1 MQQRR
6 KGGLGRGLEA
16 LIPGEAT
23 PGHLEVEVDAI
34 APNPA
39 QPRAA
44 IDPAQ
49 LEELAASLRQHGIL
63 QPLLVTRRAAGEP
76 GTPYL
81 LVAGERRWRA
91 ARLAGLR
98 TVPVV
103 VREAAPQA
111 MLELALVENL
121 QRQDLNPLE
130 AADAYHHLVDEFG
143 LTQEQVAQ
151 QVGKSRAVV
160 ANTLRLRDLPGAIK
174 AAIVAG
180 EITEGHGRALLGL
193 RDDADRLGAFELVRG
208 RDLTV
213 RQTEALVRT
222 WGKGKPPAAP
232 STPPRAVTPDVEQRA
247 LEDRLRASLG
257 TRVELAR
264 RPRGQG
270 GRLVIHFYSDEEF
283 DALYHRLVGEEE

>member
-23 PGHLEVEVDAI
+23 GGAQEVDIDAI
-34 APNPA
+34 APNPS

-44 IDPAQ
+44 IAPDQ
-49 LEELAASLRQHGIL
+49 LVDLAESVRQHGIL
-63 QPLLVTRRAAGEP
+63 QPLLVTRRPPGEP
-76 GTPYL
+76 GSPYL

-91 ARLAGLR
+91 ARAAGLSA
-98 TVPVV
+98 VPVV
-103 VREAAPQA
+103 VRETAPQA

-130 AADAYHHLVDEFG
+130 AADAFAHLVDDFG
-143 LTQEQVAQ
+143 LTHEQIARR
-151 QVGKSRAVV
+151 VGKSRVSV
-160 ANTLRLRDLPGAIK
+160 TNILRLRDLPGAIQ

-193 RDDADRLGAFELVRG
+193 PDVADRLAAFELVRG

-213 RQTEALVRT
+213 RQTEDLVRR
-222 WGKGKPPAAP
+222 WGHAAPAQPAAAP
-232 STPPRAVTPDVEQRA
+232 PTPPDADQRHVEDQ
-247 LEDRLRASLG
+247 LRAALG
-257 TRVELAR
+257 TRVDVAR

-283 DALYHRLVGEEE
+283 DHLYHRLIGPDE